1 MSRDRRALLQ
11 EGLMNFPFDLMGEAR
26 GHHSRARRR
35 ERGGRQG
42 WLGVLVRRDAC
53 AFERRRSGRA
63 EGRAGPVLYSVAC
76 GGSSTCAR
84 GPVAVRWIAQPKTF
98 PRSIGPRGNA
108 AHFFS
113 GICKNLI
120 LPIVVTESCV
130 WLQCGYTASTP
141 YHDSTARSLTLP
153 VLGVCTVLVGA
164 ICTVVPSRL

>member
-1 MSRDRRALLQ
+1 
-11 EGLMNFPFDLMGEAR
+11 MNFPFDLMGEAR

-76 GGSSTCAR
+76 GGSSCMR
-84 GPVAVRWIAQPKTF
+84 GPVRWIAHKKSF
-98 PRSIGPRGNA
+98 SRSIGPRGNA

-130 WLQCGYTASTP
+130 WLHVVTMWLHGFDAVSRFHSPVTHAAGPWCMYSTRRGDL
-141 YHDSTARSLTLP
+141 YGRTL
-153 VLGVCTVLVGA
+153 
-164 ICTVVPSRL
+164 